1 MNISNWDQDPIAA
14 FTHFLSSAAFA
25 QTAKRA
31 APPVSA
37 ASAEVY
43 QFMFG
48 RVAKWMRMHGR
59 TFSSLR
65 PGDLVDFLSSR
76 DARGRPLQSKI
87 IYRYL
92 RLLERCYEHLEQTP
106 NPASTAIVI
115 LGANRPARDHE
126 MVALSPVES
135 GQIIAAIPE
144 PTSWKRQRD
153 RTMQLVMLCAGLR
166 VAEAIGLHVR
176 EVATVPEADG
186 TLRIRLTPTGKQPT
200 SRAHETFLQQAA
212 VEEVLAWIATRQ
224 KLGFPGDLVFP
235 ADDTGKALHKSTVYR
250 QSRSALKDAEV
261 AMSHVGGRTLR
272 NGFAVAELRAGIP
285 EETLR
290 KRLGL
295 ARGLALE
302 SYLGAARRQR
312 DSKPGDD
319 AP

>member
-1 MNISNWDQDPIAA
+1 MTISTWDLDPIAA
-14 FTHFLSSAAFA
+14 FTQFLTSPAFA

-31 APPVSA
+31 APPVSP
-37 ASAEVY
+37 ASAEIY

-48 RVAKWMRMHGR
+48 RVAKWMQAHGR
-59 TFSSLR
+59 KFSSLQ

-115 LGANRPARDHE
+115 LGANRPARDRE
-126 MVALSPVES
+126 MVALSPVQ
-135 GQIIAAIPE
+135 GDQIIAAKSE
-144 PTSWKRQRD
+144 GTSWKRQRD
-153 RTMQLVMLCAGLR
+153 RAMQLVMLCAGLR
-166 VAEAIGLHVR
+166 VAEAIGLLVR
-176 EVATVPEADG
+176 EIATVPEADG
-186 TLRIRLTPTGKQPT
+186 TLRIRLTPTAKQPT

-212 VEEVLAWIATRQ
+212 VEEVLAWLATRQ
-224 KLGFPGDLVFP
+224 RLDFPGDLVFP
-235 ADDTGKALHKSTVYR
+235 ADEAGNVLHKSTVYR

-272 NGFAVAELRAGIP
+272 NGFAVAELRAGTP
-285 EETLR
+285 EEALR

-312 DSKPGDD
+312 EGK
-319 AP
+319 A

>member
-14 FTHFLSSAAFA
+14 FTQFLSSAAFA

-48 RVAKWMRMHGR
+48 RVARWMRTHGR
-59 TFSSLR
+59 RFSSLR
-65 PGDLVDFLSSR
+65 PGDLVEFLSSR

-92 RLLERCYEHLEQTP
+92 RLLERCYDYLEQTP

-115 LGANRPARDHE
+115 LGANRPARDRE

-144 PTSWKRQRD
+144 ATSWKRQRD

-166 VAEAIGLHVR
+166 VAEAIGLLVK

-212 VEEVLAWIATRQ
+212 VEEVLAWIATRR
-224 KLGFPGDLVFP
+224 KLAFPGDLVFP

-272 NGFAVAELRAGIP
+272 NGFAVAELRAGTP

-312 DSKPGDD
+312 NSKAKDD
-319 AP
+319 AS

>member
-1 MNISNWDQDPIAA
+1 MTISTWDQDPIAA
-14 FTHFLSSAAFA
+14 FTQFLSSAAFA

-37 ASAEVY
+37 ASAEIY

-48 RVAKWMRMHGR
+48 RVAKWMREHGR
-59 TFSSLR
+59 KFSSLQ
-65 PGDLVDFLSSR
+65 PNDLVEFLSSR

-92 RLLERCYEHLEQTP
+92 RLLERCYEYLEQTP

-115 LGANRPARDHE
+115 LGANRPARDRE
-126 MVALSPVES
+126 MVALSPVQ
-135 GQIIAAIPE
+135 GDQIIAAKPE
-144 PTSWKRQRD
+144 QGSWKRQRD

-166 VAEAIGLHVR
+166 VAEAIGLLVK

-200 SRAHETFLQQAA
+200 SRAHDTFLQQAA
-212 VEEVLAWIATRQ
+212 VEEVLAWIAMRER
-224 KLGFPGDLVFP
+224 LGFPGDLVFP
-235 ADDTGKALHKSTVYR
+235 ADDAGNVLHKSTVYR
-250 QSRSALKDAEV
+250 QSRTAMKEAEV
-261 AMSHVGGRTLR
+261 SMSHVGGRTLR
-272 NGFAVAELRAGIP
+272 NGFAVAELRAGTP
-285 EETLR
+285 EEAVR

-312 DSKPGDD
+312 ENK
-319 AP
+319 A